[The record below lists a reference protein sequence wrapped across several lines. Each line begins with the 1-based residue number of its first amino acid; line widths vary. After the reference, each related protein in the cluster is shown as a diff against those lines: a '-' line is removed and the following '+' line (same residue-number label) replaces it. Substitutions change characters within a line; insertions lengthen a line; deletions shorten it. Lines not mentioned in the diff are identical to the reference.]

1 MTGKIKFFDTEKGY
15 GFITSGEFEGDLF
28 VHHADVLQNG
38 PKRFEPGDKVDF
50 EVSVGPNGKNRAVR
64 VSKIQ

>member
-1 MTGKIKFFDTEKGY
+1 MIGKIKFFDTEKGY
-15 GFITSGEFEGDLF
+15 GFITCGEMENDIF
-28 VHHADVLQNG
+28 VHHTGVLQNG

-50 EVSVGPNGKNRAVR
+50 EIGAGANGKPQAIR